1 MSTEALANTLLH
13 LVNIE
18 SVSGDEA
25 ELTDWF
31 AHEMAAA
38 GLPAA
43 RRARDWA
50 VFKPERSG
58 KPVVLLAGHSDTV
71 PAQGNLPGHLEGEWV
86 RGLGASDMK
95 AGLAVML
102 ELARSLTRDAGQL
115 TLEPWF
121 LLFGQEE
128 MALDASLL
136 PQVFA
141 ACPFLSEV
149 GLVLMMEPTAN
160 TIQAGCLGN
169 IIARLEFEGVAAHSA
184 RPWLGKNAIHEA
196 VRGLQALAGA
206 EIRDAQVG
214 GLTFREVVS
223 VTTIQG
229 GVANN
234 VVPDHVVAGVNFRYA
249 PDRTPAEAEVRLR
262 ELAGADGRL
271 TIVSNAPPAPV
282 AIANP
287 LLERLRATGGMELEP
302 KQAWTPVA
310 EFAQAGYD
318 AVNYGPGDPAMAHR
332 RDERVAVSALA
343 ESLDVLRRFLKA

>member
-1 MSTEALANTLLH
+1 VTPGLANTLLH

-18 SVSGDEA
+18 SVSGHEE
-25 ELTDWF
+25 ELTSWF
-31 AHEMAAA
+31 AREMAAA

-43 RRARDWA
+43 ERARDWA
-50 VFKPERSG
+50 LFGGPGSG
-58 KPVVLLAGHSDTV
+58 RPVVLLAGHSDTV
-71 PAQGNLPGHLEGEWV
+71 PAQGNLPGHLDGEWV

-102 ELARSLTRDAGQL
+102 ELARWLHTGQHEL
-115 TLEPWF
+115 ALEPWF

-136 PQVFA
+136 PQVFGR
-141 ACPFLSEV
+141 CPSLREV

-160 TIQAGCLGN
+160 AVQAGCLGN
-169 IIARLEFEGVAAHSA
+169 IIASLEFEGVAAHSA
-184 RPWLGKNAIHEA
+184 RPWLGRNAIHEA
-196 VRGLQALAGA
+196 VRGLQPLAGA
-206 EIRDAQVG
+206 EIRDVSVG
-214 GLTFREVVS
+214 GLVFREVVS

-234 VVPDHVVAGVNFRYA
+234 VVPDRVTCGVNFRYA
-249 PDRTPAEAEVRLR
+249 PDRTPEAAEARLR

-287 LLERLRATGGMELEP
+287 LLERLRATGGMALEP

-310 EFAQAGYD
+310 EFAQAGLD
-318 AVNYGPGDPAMAHR
+318 AVNYGPGDPALAHR
-332 RDERVAVSALA
+332 RDERVAIAA
-343 ESLDVLRRFLKA
+343 MEESLAVLQRFLSA

>member
-1 MSTEALANTLLH
+1 MTQGLANTLLH

-18 SVSGDEA
+18 SVSGREE
-25 ELTDWF
+25 ELTNWF
-31 AHEMAAA
+31 LHEMAVA
-38 GLPAA
+38 GWPAA
-43 RRARDWA
+43 ERARDWA
-50 VFKPERSG
+50 LFRGPGSG

-71 PAQGNLPGHLEGEWV
+71 PAQGNLPGHLDGESV

-102 ELARSLTRDAGQL
+102 ELARWLPAGQREL
-115 TLEPWF
+115 AVEPWF

-128 MALDASLL
+128 MALEASLL

-141 ACPFLSEV
+141 RCPFLREV
-149 GLVLMMEPTAN
+149 RLVLMMEPTAN
-160 TIQAGCLGN
+160 AIQAGCLGN

-184 RPWLGKNAIHEA
+184 RPWLGRNAIHEA
-196 VRGLQALAGA
+196 VRGLQPLAGA
-206 EIRDAQVG
+206 EIRDVSVG

-234 VVPDHVVAGVNFRYA
+234 VIPDRVTCGVNFRYA
-249 PDRTPAEAEVRLR
+249 PDRTPPEAEQRLR

-287 LLERLRATGGMELEP
+287 LLERLRAVGGMAVEP

-310 EFAQAGYD
+310 EFAQAGFE
-318 AVNYGPGDPAMAHR
+318 AVNYGPGDPALAHR
-332 RDERVAVSALA
+332 RDERVAIPALEESLAVLQRFVSA
-343 ESLDVLRRFLKA
+343 

>member
-1 MSTEALANTLLH
+1 
-13 LVNIE
+13 
-18 SVSGDEA
+18 
-25 ELTDWF
+25 
-31 AHEMAAA
+31 
-38 GLPAA
+38 
-43 RRARDWA
+43 
-50 VFKPERSG
+50 
-58 KPVVLLAGHSDTV
+58 VVLLAGHSDTV
-71 PAQGNLPGHLEGEWV
+71 PAQGNLPGHLDGAFV

-102 ELARSLTRDAGQL
+102 ELARWLHATDRELAV
-115 TLEPWF
+115 EPWF

-141 ACPFLSEV
+141 RCSFLSEV

-160 TIQAGCLGN
+160 AVQAGCLGN
-169 IIARLEFEGVAAHSA
+169 IIANLEFEGVAAHSA
-184 RPWLGKNAIHEA
+184 RPWLGRNAIHEA
-196 VRGLQALAGA
+196 VRGLQPLAGA
-206 EIRDAQVG
+206 DIRDVSIG

-234 VVPDHVVAGVNFRYA
+234 VIPDRVTCGVNFRYA
-249 PDRTPAEAEVRLR
+249 PDRTPEDAEARLR

-282 AIANP
+282 AVDNS
-287 LLERLRATGGMELEP
+287 LLARLRATGGMAVEP

-310 EFAQAGYD
+310 EFAQAGFD

-332 RDERVAVSALA
+332 RDERVAVSAMEDSLA
-343 ESLDVLRRFLKA
+343 VLQRFLSA

>member
-1 MSTEALANTLLH
+1 VITEALANTLLH

-18 SVSGDEA
+18 SVSGNEA

-31 AHEMAAA
+31 AHQMAAA
-38 GLPAA
+38 GLPAI

-50 VFKPERSG
+50 LFQPQRTG
-58 KPVVLLAGHSDTV
+58 RPVVLLAGHSDTV

-102 ELARSLTRDAGQL
+102 ELARSLGSIPEL
-115 TLEPWF
+115 GVEPWF

-136 PQVFA
+136 PQVFD
-141 ACPFLSEV
+141 ACPGLSEV

-160 TIQAGCLGN
+160 AIQAGCLGN
-169 IIARLEFEGVAAHSA
+169 IIARLEFDGVAAHSA

-214 GLTFREVVS
+214 GLVFREVAS
-223 VTTIQG
+223 VTTIEG

-249 PDRTPAEAEVRLR
+249 PDRRPAEAEGRLR

-282 AIANP
+282 AVSNP
-287 LLERLRATGGMELEP
+287 LLGRLREIGGMALEP

-310 EFAQAGYD
+310 EFAQAGFD
-318 AVNYGPGDPAMAHR
+318 AVNYGPGDPALAHR
-332 RDERVAVSALA
+332 RDERVAVSALT
-343 ESLDVLRRFLKA
+343 ESLAVLRRFISA

>member
-1 MSTEALANTLLH
+1 MSPAEALANTLLH

-18 SVSGDEA
+18 SVSGNEGT
-25 ELTDWF
+25 LTDF
-31 AHEMAAA
+31 FVREMRAV
-38 GLPAA
+38 GLHPAK
-43 RRARDWA
+43 RARDWA
-50 VFKPERSG
+50 LFKPEPSG

-102 ELARSLTRDAGQL
+102 ELARALGSMSEASV
-115 TLEPWF
+115 EPWF

-128 MALDASLL
+128 MALEASLL
-136 PQVFA
+136 PKIFA

-149 GLVLMMEPTAN
+149 DLVLMMEPTAN

-169 IIARLEFEGVAAHSA
+169 IIARLEFDGVAAHSA

-229 GVANN
+229 GVADN
-234 VVPDHVVAGVNFRYA
+234 VVPDHVIAGVNFRYA
-249 PDRTPAEAEVRLR
+249 PDRTPAEAKARLR

-282 AIANP
+282 AVANP
-287 LLERLRATGGMELEP
+287 LLGRLREIGGMALEP

-310 EFAQAGYD
+310 EFAQAGHD
-318 AVNYGPGDPAMAHR
+318 AVNYGPGDPALAHR
-332 RDERVAVSALA
+332 RDERVAVSALS
-343 ESLDVLRRFLKA
+343 ESLAVLRRFISA